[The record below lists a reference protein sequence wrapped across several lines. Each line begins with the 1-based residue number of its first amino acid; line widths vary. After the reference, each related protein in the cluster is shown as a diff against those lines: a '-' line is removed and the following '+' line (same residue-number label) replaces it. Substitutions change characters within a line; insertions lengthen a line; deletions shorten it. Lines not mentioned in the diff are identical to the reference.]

1 MNEENF
7 NVKKTQTDI
16 KRKNKWLNALK
27 MIGKISLLILKCIGY
42 LIMCLTF
49 VWLFIDITDSFKK
62 KK

>member
-7 NVKKTQTDI
+7 NVTKTQTDI

-27 MIGKISLLILKCIGY
+27 KIGKIMLLILECIGY
-42 LIMCLTF
+42 LIMCLSF

>member
-7 NVKKTQTDI
+7 NVNQTQTDI
-16 KRKNKWLNALK
+16 KHKKKWLSVLK
-27 MIGKISLLILKCIGY
+27 KIGKVMLFILECIGY

>member
-7 NVKKTQTDI
+7 NVNQTQTDI
-16 KRKNKWLNALK
+16 KRKKKWLSVLK
-27 MIGKISLLILKCIGY
+27 KIGKVMLLILECIGY

>member
-7 NVKKTQTDI
+7 NVNQTQTDI
-16 KRKNKWLNALK
+16 KHKKKWLSVLK
-27 MIGKISLLILKCIGY
+27 KIGKVMLLILECIGY

-49 VWLFIDITDSFKK
+49 VWLFIDITDGFKK

>member
-7 NVKKTQTDI
+7 NATQTQTDI

-27 MIGKISLLILKCIGY
+27 MTGKISLLILECIGY
-42 LIMCLTF
+42 LIMCLSF

>member
-7 NVKKTQTDI
+7 NVTQTQTDI

-27 MIGKISLLILKCIGY
+27 MIGKVTLFILECIGY
-42 LIMCLTF
+42 LIMCLSF